1 MARKK
6 DTAAKKVETK
16 TFTVK
21 KCPYCYTYM
30 AVKDMQCKACG
41 KRVGVVDSSGLARKL
56 LDWRAYLGAIVAVA
70 LFLAFYFWAFLGK

>member
-30 AVKDMQCKACG
+30 AVKDTQCKACG

-70 LFLAFYFWAFLGK
+70 LFLAFYFWAFVGK

>member
-6 DTAAKKVETK
+6 DSAAKKVETK

-21 KCPYCYTYM
+21 KCPYCYTYV

-41 KRVGVVDSSGLARKL
+41 KRVGAVDSSGWARKIV
-56 LDWRAYLGAIVAVA
+56 DWQAYLGAFVAVII
-70 LFLAFYFWAFLGK
+70 FLVFYWWAFLSR